1 MTNLTESGIAPLS
14 SASGT
19 FAGAR
24 RLWTTTLLFSI
35 SMLAAIVLVPWYGLT
50 HGFSL
55 GAWCWYAFFL
65 IANGL
70 SITGGYHRLWAH
82 KTYDAHWSLR
92 LFFMIFG
99 AMSLQNS
106 AFAWCSGHRT
116 HHLNVDDVDLDP
128 YSIKRGF
135 WFAHIG
141 WMLHEYPSG
150 KPDFTNIPDLRRD
163 PLLQFQHRFYVPLV
177 LVTNIGFPLLAGW
190 AIGDVWGTFIL
201 AGILRL
207 VVSHHVTFF
216 INSLAHMWGTRP
228 YTDANT
234 ARDNPFLAF
243 VTYGEG
249 YHNFH
254 HIFAHD
260 YRNGVR
266 WWQFDPTKW
275 IIASLQWVGVTRRLK
290 RTPPF
295 QIQRALLAMQFTRAQ
310 EKLARA
316 QEKLAAVPATEGHL
330 PTASHSHIELLRQRI
345 AHEYETFH
353 SAVADWAKVKEQ
365 WLEEKRRAVIEHWEH
380 ANFQK
385 RLKEIERRL
394 RMQRRRM
401 RVLHAQL
408 A

>member
-1 MTNLTESGIAPLS
+1 MTNSPVADQ
-14 SASGT
+14 SAS
-19 FAGAR
+19 AWENPP

-35 SMLAAIVLVPWYGLT
+35 TLLVALTALPWYGLT
-50 HGFSL
+50 HGFSTGSWL
-55 GAWCWYAFFL
+55 CYAFFL
-65 IANGL
+65 IANGV

-82 KTYDAHWSLR
+82 RTYEAHWALR

-99 AMSLQNS
+99 TMSLQNS
-106 AFAWCSGHRT
+106 ALVWCSGHRV
-116 HHLNVDDVDLDP
+116 HHLNVDDVERDP

-141 WMLHEYPSG
+141 WMLRDYPSG
-150 KPDFTNIPDLRRD
+150 RKDFSNIPDLRRD

-177 LVTNIGFPLLAGW
+177 LLTNLGLPLAAGW
-190 AIGDVWGTFIL
+190 LIGDVWGTFLL
-201 AGILRL
+201 AGVLRL
-207 VVSHHVTFF
+207 VVSQHVTFF
-216 INSLAHMWGTRP
+216 INSLAHMWGSRP
-228 YTDANT
+228 YTDENS
-234 ARDNPFLAF
+234 ARDNPVLAF

-275 IIASLQWVGVTRRLK
+275 IIASLQYLGLTRALK
-290 RTPPF
+290 RTPHF

-310 EKLARA
+310 EQLAKLHQR
-316 QEKLAAVPATEGHL
+316 GG
-330 PTASHSHIELLRQRI
+330 HSHIEHLRQRI
-345 AHEYETFH
+345 AHEYETFLA
-353 SAVADWAKVKEQ
+353 AVADWAKVKEQ
-365 WLEEKRRAVIEHWEH
+365 WLEEKKRAVIEHWEH

-385 RLKEIERRL
+385 RLKEIEQSLRL
-394 RMQRRRM
+394 QRRRM